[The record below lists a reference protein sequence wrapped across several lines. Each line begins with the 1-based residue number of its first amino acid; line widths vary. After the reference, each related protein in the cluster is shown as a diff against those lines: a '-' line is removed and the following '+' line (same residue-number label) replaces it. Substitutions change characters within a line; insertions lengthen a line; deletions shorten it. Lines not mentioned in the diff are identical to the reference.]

1 FRGLRRLGLRLG
13 DLAMTRPSPTREW
26 SGSAERPIL
35 APAMSDPV
43 YMDAEIRPNRS
54 LSERGFIVLIA
65 VVTLANCASAAVFV
79 AMGATFV
86 PIFLGVDLLAVI
98 VAFIASFRA
107 AKRVERVQVTSRD
120 VRVTQETPR
129 WSRLIWE
136 SPTAFT
142 RVQVEKEEGRTVGLK
157 LALSGRELAVAV
169 ALSPRERAEFAQ
181 ALEKA
186 IWQAKRERA

>member
-1 FRGLRRLGLRLG
+1 
-13 DLAMTRPSPTREW
+13 
-26 SGSAERPIL
+26 
-35 APAMSDPV
+35 MSQAF

-65 VVTLANCASAAVFV
+65 VVTIANCASAAVFV

-86 PIFLGVDLLAVI
+86 PIFLGVDLMAVV
-98 VAFIASFRA
+98 VAFLVSFAA
-107 AKRVERVQVTSRD
+107 AKRVERVQVTARD

-129 WSRLIWE
+129 WSRVIWE

-142 RVQVEKEEGRTVGLK
+142 RVHVEREEERTVGLK
-157 LALSGRELAVAV
+157 LALSGREVAVAA

-181 ALEKA
+181 ALERA
-186 IWQAKRERA
+186 IWEAKRERG